1 MEIIQPYIGKHDGA
15 SVFLN
20 NGKYGPYLNYKD
32 KLYSVPLAFRTP
44 KFNLE
49 AAIKIIEFK
58 NKWIAAEGANGQRP
72 SENKNNELVNG
83 EEEES
88 TRNKIKRIQEA
99 ADMTD
104 LKNIVQD
111 IKNKKSLKKSSNE

>member
-1 MEIIQPYIGKHDGA
+1 MEVIQPYIGKYDG
-15 SVFLN
+15 SSIFLN
-20 NGKYGPYLNYKD
+20 HGKYGPYLNYSD
-32 KLYSVPLAFRTP
+32 KLYSVPKCFQTP
-44 KFNLE
+44 KFGLKQ
-49 AAIKIIEFK
+49 AISIIDFK
-58 NKWIAAEGANGQRP
+58 NKWIASEGANGQRP

-111 IKNKKSLKKSSNE
+111 IKNKKSLKKSNE

>member
-1 MEIIQPYIGKHDGA
+1 METLNPYIGKYEQ
-15 SVFLN
+15 SSIFLN
-20 NGKYGPYLNYKD
+20 HGKYGPFLKWGDN
-32 KLYSVPLAFRTP
+32 KLYSVPKCFQTP

-58 NKWIAAEGANGQRP
+58 NKW

-83 EEEES
+83 EEDS
-88 TRNKIKRIQEA
+88 TRDKIKRIQEA
-99 ADMTD
+99 SDMTD

-111 IKNKKSLKKSSNE
+111 IKNKKSLKKSNE

>member
-1 MEIIQPYIGKHDGA
+1 METVNPFIGIYDK
-15 SVFLN
+15 SSIFLN
-20 NGKYGPYLNYKD
+20 YGKYGPFLKWGDN
-32 KLYSVPLAFRTP
+32 KLYSVPKCFQTP

-58 NKWIAAEGANGQRP
+58 NKW
-72 SENKNNELVNG
+72 SENKNNELVDG
-83 EEEES
+83 DEDS
-88 TRNKIKRIQEA
+88 TRDKIKRIQEA
-99 ADMTD
+99 SDMTD